1 MEQQEETFSSPSLA
15 TNNRYYLLQNT
26 PNPEDITTPDI
37 TPINDENDN
46 EKQTPKAKKKTIA
59 NQNTKNTKT
68 KSPLSISQR
77 LMKAKE
83 LSTKLQTTSFCDIGT
98 LSSETNDERLTMLAL
113 SMYHGLGPFDPSNKY
128 VIDYK
133 NKSILKKYKKIS
145 DERPTKANT
154 LLEIYDFI

>member
-1 MEQQEETFSSPSLA
+1 
-15 TNNRYYLLQNT
+15 
-26 PNPEDITTPDI
+26 
-37 TPINDENDN
+37 
-46 EKQTPKAKKKTIA
+46 
-59 NQNTKNTKT
+59 
-68 KSPLSISQR
+68 
-77 LMKAKE
+77 MKAKE

-113 SMYHGLGPFDPSNKY
+113 SMYHRLGPFDPSNKY

-145 DERPTKANT
+145 DERPTKTNT